1 MQNETNE
8 EISYKFTL
16 TNNLVVGSNL
26 IRLHSEKY
34 ILRKPNIFGLSPKWW
49 IIILFFLIATH
60 NIFIRWIYYHRFVFI
75 AECYNKTVF
84 GIFLTV
90 FMHVSV
96 HCSNQYVY
104 RDINIYTEAFEW
116 RRARKVLCL
125 VIYATVNESNFEPL
139 WEYYTRDFSSQNE
152 KKKMKNKSKFLVAP
166 TLILFRR
173 QRTREWN

>member
-84 GIFLTV
+84 GIFFNGFYARFCTLFKSICIPGYQHIYRGVRMTTGTK
-90 FMHVSV
+90 SV
-96 HCSNQYVY
+96 MPCY
-104 RDINIYTEAFEW
+104 
-116 RRARKVLCL
+116 LC
-125 VIYATVNESNFEPL
+125 NG
-139 WEYYTRDFSSQNE
+139 
-152 KKKMKNKSKFLVAP
+152 
-166 TLILFRR
+166 
-173 QRTREWN
+173 